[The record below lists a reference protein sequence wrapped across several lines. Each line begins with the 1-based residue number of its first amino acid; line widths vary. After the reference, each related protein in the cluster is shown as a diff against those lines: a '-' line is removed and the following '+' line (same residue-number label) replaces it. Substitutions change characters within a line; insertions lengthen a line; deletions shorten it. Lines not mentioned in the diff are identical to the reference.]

1 MLAILNIIIAI
12 IWTTIYS
19 LNQGVQLNF
28 LGILWILLAFIISF
42 LIITLTLFIILI
54 IFVYT
59 TEKIKPKTKWK
70 HMFVN
75 LYSEYMFRFFS
86 RVKLVATGKENLPKD
101 DNFVVYSNHIEYSDP
116 IYIMQVYKKNPLGFI
131 AKDPLFRFP
140 VLKNLMYGLGCI
152 PIAKYA
158 DRSALKTI
166 LKAINQVK
174 GGQPMGVFPEGKRTY
189 SNDLIDFK
197 PGAFKVPQKA
207 GADISPVCLYNM
219 HNLSAKG
226 RILPIK
232 VYIHVLPVIKYEDY
246 KDLDSVSI
254 SKKVHNIILEQMN
267 KFKGN

>member
-1 MLAILNIIIAI
+1 MLAILNIIIAV

-19 LNQGVQLNF
+19 FNHGIQLNF
-28 LGILWILLAFIISF
+28 MGVLWILLAFVISF
-42 LIITLTLFIILI
+42 IIIILTLFIILI

-70 HMFVN
+70 HIFVK
-75 LYSEYMFRFFS
+75 LYADYIFRFFI
-86 RVKLVATGKENLPKD
+86 RVKLVTTGKENLPKD
-101 DNFVVYSNHIEYSDP
+101 DNFVLYSNHIEYTDP
-116 IYIMQVYKKNPLGFI
+116 IYIMQVYKKNPIGFL

-152 PIAKYA
+152 PISKYA

-174 GGQPMGVFPEGKRTY
+174 EGQPMGVFPEGKRTY

-197 PGAFKVPQKA
+197 PGAFKVAQKA
-207 GADISPVCLYNM
+207 SADISPVCLYNM
-219 HNLSAKG
+219 HDLSKKR

-232 VYIHVLPVIKYEDY
+232 VYIHVLPVIKYEVY

-254 SKKVHNIILEQMN
+254 SKKIYNMILEQMN
-267 KFKGN
+267 KFKDN